1 MNLDWQHLSPAARR
15 TLEWGLTGT
24 FYLGDV
30 ADFTIVRPL
39 GAPMPSRLEPTW
51 AVIRELLELGYCEL
65 GAVSDGGEFAVEAD
79 PDTTLSELTPLKRED
94 DEVWYYRHLLRLTDG
109 GREVAEFLY
118 ENDLV
123 DWDGF

>member
-1 MNLDWQHLSPAARR
+1 MRPDWQDLSPAARR

-30 ADFTIVRPL
+30 ADLTIIRPL

-65 GAVSDGGEFAVEAD
+65 GVASAGGGFVAEPD
-79 PDTTLSELTPLKRED
+79 PGELLSELTPLKHED
-94 DEVWYYRHLLRLTDG
+94 DEVWYYRSLLKLKDQ
-109 GREVAEFLY
+109 GRAVAEFLY
-118 ENDLV
+118 RNDLV